1 MDTRRPRFRN
11 LARGTP
17 KDEKKSKIKSGSP
30 THSRFNSSAPAKR
43 GRGGTEFGRQAAVE
57 AGGGARGRG

>member
-30 THSRFNSSAPAKR
+30 THSRFN
-43 GRGGTEFGRQAAVE
+43 FL
-57 AGGGARGRG
+57 GARQTRARRD